1 MIEWIQNAKEWI
13 SDRVQE
19 RTSWD
24 GAMLI
29 GVGLVGLLFQDSGKI
44 FLDDKQL
51 SKASI
56 NLWRNKI
63 IVINLAWGH
72 FINLSQFH
80 SLLFYGS

>member
-29 GVGLVGLLFQDSGKI
+29 GVGLVGLLFQG
-44 FLDDKQL
+44 LVTWL
-51 SKASI
+51 
-56 NLWRNKI
+56 
-63 IVINLAWGH
+63 H
-72 FINLSQFH
+72 T
-80 SLLFYGS
+80 SLLHMEFGL

>member
-29 GVGLVGLLFQDSGKI
+29 GVGLVGLLFQGLVTWVCIHRYCIWS
-44 FLDDKQL
+44 LDF
-51 SKASI
+51 S
-56 NLWRNKI
+56 
-63 IVINLAWGH
+63 
-72 FINLSQFH
+72 
-80 SLLFYGS
+80 

>member
-29 GVGLVGLLFQDSGKI
+29 GVGLVGLLFQGLVTWAAYIAIAYGVWTLVKSCLLYTSDAA
-44 FLDDKQL
+44 DD
-51 SKASI
+51 
-56 NLWRNKI
+56 
-63 IVINLAWGH
+63 
-72 FINLSQFH
+72 
-80 SLLFYGS
+80 